1 VRKYIVNLEVFDE
14 SSQTWVSYDIP
25 VETENEDEAEGQA
38 IVAAKSGEYGNV
50 ADDGVRVNYVEE
62 DEEGN
67 EMVYCQ
73 NDPCE
78 TEAVE
83 THPVSLG
90 ADEVRPKRY
99 CYTCAEAYSSGAQHG
114 EMRAIR
120 DLVRAGLIDAANFLN
135 KRPLTPEQIERI
147 QALPTESEYGGES
160 IENDEEGSD
169 EPDRAETAEPAEDL
183 GG

>member
-25 VETENEDEAEGQA
+25 VETENKDEAEGQA

-62 DEEGN
+62 GEEGN
-67 EMVYCQ
+67 EVVYCQ

-83 THPVSLG
+83 TQPVSLG
-90 ADEVRPKRY
+90 VDEVRPKRY
-99 CYTCAEAYSSGAQHG
+99 CYTCSEAYSSGAQHG

-120 DLVRAGLIDAANFLN
+120 DLVRAGLVDAANHLN
-135 KRPLTPEQIERI
+135 KRPLTQEQIERI
-147 QALPTESEYGGES
+147 QAIDPQSEYGGED
-160 IENDEEGSD
+160 IKHNEEV
-169 EPDRAETAEPAEDL
+169 
-183 GG
+183 

>member
-14 SSQTWVSYDIP
+14 RRQTWVACDIT
-25 VETENEDEAEGQA
+25 VEAMNEDEAEGQA
-38 IVAAKSGEYGNV
+38 IVQAKSGEYGSV

-62 DEEGN
+62 DGDGN
-67 EMVYCQ
+67 EVVYCQ

-83 THPVSLG
+83 TQPISLG
-90 ADEVRPKRY
+90 VDEVRPKRY
-99 CYTCAEAYSSGAQHG
+99 CYTCSEAYSSGAQHG

-120 DLVRAGLIDAANFLN
+120 DLVRAGLSDAANFLN

-147 QALPTESEYGGES
+147 NAIDPQSEYGGED
-160 IENDEEGSD
+160 IERRQ
-169 EPDRAETAEPAEDL
+169 P
-183 GG
+183 